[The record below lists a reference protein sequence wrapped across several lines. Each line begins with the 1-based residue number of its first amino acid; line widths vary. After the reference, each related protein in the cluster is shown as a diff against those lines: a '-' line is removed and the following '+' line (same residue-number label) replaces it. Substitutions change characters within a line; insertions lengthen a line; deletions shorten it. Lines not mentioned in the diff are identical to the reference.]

1 MRSEF
6 TIDTTA
12 EVEFDDEV
20 VWEALKDR
28 VVSEVESCLEDYS
41 PWEHVE
47 DEVAYLIDDR
57 VSEIESGNDPD
68 DHLHSL
74 LDQFHTRLESGDNL
88 CGLGKSAQKAI
99 LKVVEVGEP
108 SNVVAISGE
117 VDLSRVEGDL
127 DVQHRLADL
136 ERQVKVLLSSIA
148 DLGERAASVTPNG

>member
-1 MRSEF
+1 MQSEL
-6 TIDTTA
+6 TIDT
-12 EVEFDDEV
+12 DDEV
-20 VWEALKDR
+20 VWEAVKDSVR
-28 VVSEVESCLEDYS
+28 NEIESYLENYS

-57 VSEIESGNDPD
+57 VDQIESGDDPD
-68 DHLHSL
+68 DHLEARLTQLHE
-74 LDQFHTRLESGDNL
+74 RLESGDNL
-88 CGLGKSAQKAI
+88 CGLGQAAQKAI

>member
-6 TIDTTA
+6 TA
-12 EVEFDDEV
+12 EVEFDDEY
-20 VWEALKDR
+20 VWEAVKDR
-28 VVSEVESCLEDYS
+28 VRTEIESHLEDYS
-41 PWEHVE
+41 AWDTVE
-47 DEVAYLIDDR
+47 DEVAYLIDNR
-57 VSEIESGNDPD
+57 VSEIESGDDPD

-74 LDQFHTRLESGDNL
+74 LNQFHTRLESGDNL
-88 CGLGKSAQKAI
+88 CEMGRAAQKAI

-108 SNVVAISGE
+108 SNVVAISEG

>member
-1 MRSEF
+1 MQSEL

-20 VWEALKDR
+20 VWEALKGTVR
-28 VVSEVESCLEDYS
+28 NEIESCLEDYS
-41 PWEHVE
+41 PWEQVE

-57 VSEIESGNDPD
+57 IESGNDPD
-68 DHLHSL
+68 DHLEV
-74 LDQFHTRLESGDNL
+74 RLTQLHERLTNGASL
-88 CGLGKSAQKAI
+88 CGLGQAAQKAI

-108 SNVVAISGE
+108 SNVVAISEE

>member
-1 MRSEF
+1 MQSEF
-6 TIDTTA
+6 TA

-20 VWEALKDR
+20 VWEAVKDSVR
-28 VVSEVESCLEDYS
+28 NEIESYLENYS

-57 VSEIESGNDPD
+57 VDQIESGDDPD
-68 DHLHSL
+68 DHLEA
-74 LDQFHTRLESGDNL
+74 RLTQLHERLTNGASL
-88 CGLGKSAQKAI
+88 CGLGQAAQKAI